1 MNRGGLWVD
10 WPSSIWGLGVF
21 AMILTLRL
29 LNLYVEPWLWYQ
41 LLPKYQPKRGGDLGW
56 GKLFRFKCGIK
67 NYLQI
72 ANVDLANVWS
82 QFNCNIDM
90 IWNQAQVYI

>member
-1 MNRGGLWVD
+1 MRTHNQNWIRTQLQW
-10 WPSSIWGLGVF
+10 I
-21 AMILTLRL
+21 
-29 LNLYVEPWLWYQ
+29 
-41 LLPKYQPKRGGDLGW
+41 LLPKYQSKRGGDLGW

-82 QFNCNIDM
+82 QFKCNIDM